1 MPAIKHVS
9 ASVLRSRDRR
19 KSFCLGIFWP
29 STFSDRRRR
38 AVEYPPR
45 GGFQGPIG
53 QTRRHDP
60 RPFTLRATTFADAG
74 KTKGPDLAVGRPPS
88 LT

>member
-19 KSFCLGIFWP
+19 QSFCLGIFWP
-29 STFSDRRRR
+29 STLRTGNVC

-60 RPFTLRATTFADAG
+60 LLFTLRATNFRCRE
-74 KTKGPDLAVGRPPS
+74 KQKGRPI
-88 LT
+88 